1 MQKKPKG
8 PFKTLRVCKK
18 GCRFKTIQAAV
29 NKAKAG
35 DTVRVG
41 NGTYRESVKITGPS
55 KRYVKLIGNAS
66 DPSKVVLDLRKLRSP
81 RNQQAVLINAANE
94 VTLQGFTAIGYKGNG
109 FFVTNATGYTFANL
123 RAMLGGVYG
132 IYAFNTIGGTMRDST
147 AAWNN
152 DGGFY
157 IGQTPPQAKPV
168 RTIVTNVEAY
178 GNVIGWSGTNMR
190 YVTISKSR
198 FYNNGTGLIP
208 NALTSEKYP
217 PEEDNVITDNDI
229 FWNNFNYFTAP
240 RSRCPPRES
249 RRLTRPAWA

>member
-1 MQKKPKG
+1 M
-8 PFKTLRVCKK
+8 
-18 GCRFKTIQAAV
+18 
-29 NKAKAG
+29 
-35 DTVRVG
+35 
-41 NGTYRESVKITGPS
+41 KITGPS

-168 RTIVTNVEAY
+168 RTIVSNVEAY

-198 FYNNGTGLIP
+198 FDNNGTGLIP
-208 NALTSEKYP
+208 QRADVGEVPAGRGQRHHRQRHLLEQLQLLQRSP
-217 PEEDNVITDNDI
+217 VRG
-229 FWNNFNYFTAP
+229 AP
-240 RSRCPPRES
+240 ARGER